1 MDEFGVLTERY
12 GLKPQGKSVPM
23 SQAKRSTSAATTTA
37 TTDRSFRF
45 SNRNPTSFSSKTSR
59 DSSPGNGSLLDD
71 HDFLPNQN
79 SGDSFGL
86 GDNFGYAFGGIQ
98 NTAAKQPNTSNNSSG
113 NGSSFDL
120 ASMLLNS
127 GPKPSPTNS
136 YVVDDLFGGI
146 PVSQNAKDDDD
157 FGSFISSTKQKGSAG
172 DLLGDFSGVAAK
184 LKSSS
189 RNGSWDSAK
198 NEAGVDDL
206 IPGFG
211 GSSPPVNRT
220 NAKAT
225 KSTFPSS
232 EEPFVI
238 LDSDSGSEYNF
249 PKSPTDPLGEF
260 SVLKQSGGA
269 KPHGSSNA
277 SQSLRPPPKPAQVLK
292 ADKAKGSGASLID
305 ELEDFAMGRVHTKA
319 SRSKE
324 AEDASKGNQQNR
336 EDDLESFF
344 GVSSRSNSAP
354 KSRATTLDPMFE
366 QSTLDRQQK
375 TSAGASY
382 TAKKA
387 SPVTMSSGIDDLS
400 FIFGAAS
407 MSGEFE
413 EVAGE
418 SEERRRAR
426 LGRHQRTQDRMARA
440 VADMNQR
447 DRQSQNDQEERRRF
461 AEAMDFE
468 IKRWVAGKEG
478 NLRALLSSL
487 QQVLWAEC
495 GWEPVSLTDLI
506 TSGSVK
512 KVYRKATLCVHPDKV
527 QQKGATLEQKYIAE
541 KVFDILKEAWNKFS
555 KEELS

>member
-37 TTDRSFRF
+37 TTDRSFGF
-45 SNRNPTSFSSKTSR
+45 SNRNPTSFSSKTLR

-79 SGDSFGL
+79 SGDS
-86 GDNFGYAFGGIQ
+86 FGYAFGGIQ

-136 YVVDDLFGGI
+136 YVVDDLFGGM
-146 PVSQNAKDDDD
+146 PASQNAKNDDD

-172 DLLGDFSGVAAK
+172 DLLGDFSGVASK

-220 NAKAT
+220 NVKAT
-225 KSTFPSS
+225 KSTFHSS

-238 LDSDSGSEYNF
+238 LDSDSSSEYNF
-249 PKSPTDPLGEF
+249 TKSPTDPLGEF
-260 SVLKQSGGA
+260 SLLKQSGGT

-277 SQSLRPPPKPAQVLK
+277 SQSLRPPPKPAQILK
-292 ADKAKGSGASLID
+292 ADKVKGASLID
-305 ELEDFAMGRVHTKA
+305 ELEDFAMGRVHNKA

-324 AEDASKGNQQNR
+324 AEDASKGTQQNR

-366 QSTLDRQQK
+366 QNTLDRQQK

-387 SPVTMSSGIDDLS
+387 STVTMTSGIDDLS
-400 FIFGAAS
+400 FIFGAAT